1 MSDEGNT
8 YPLVSV
14 YIPTKNRL
22 PLLQRAV
29 ASVLQQTY
37 PRIELVVADDGS
49 TDGTREYLDELAA
62 SGKCVAV
69 FLPVSEGACAARNAA
84 ISMTTGEFLTG
95 LDDDDYFLPQRI
107 ECFVQR
113 WRELST
119 HGRTDHIAGLFDSS
133 RWIGRAMERTL
144 FDRACAHPR
153 DLAAACAVGTQVFS
167 IRERFIAAGLFDRSM
182 QVWQDWDLWLRM
194 AYRYGEFVGIRACTY
209 VIDATHQHERIS
221 DRSEAALR
229 RAAQLFAAKH
239 YASAPV
245 QKFRIRSVFVDYPQV
260 RLGLLE
266 LAGLLAIGNRRA
278 VGRYLLR
285 KTVGPELYD
294 QIRRRLAGWSVI
306 FTRRESAG
314 FRR

>member
-1 MSDEGNT
+1 M
-8 YPLVSV
+8 VSV

-37 PRIELVVADDGS
+37 PHIELVVADDGS
-49 TDGTREYLDELAA
+49 TDGTREYLRELAA

-84 ISMTTGEFLTG
+84 ISLTTGEFLTG

-113 WRELST
+113 WMELSA
-119 HGRTDHIAGLFDSS
+119 HGETDGIAGLFDSA
-133 RWIGRAMERTL
+133 RWIGHAMERTL
-144 FDRACAHPR
+144 FDRACAHPS

-167 IRERFIAAGLFDRSM
+167 TRERFAAAGLFDNAM
-182 QVWQDWDLWLRM
+182 QIWQDWDLWLRM
-194 AYRYGEFVGIRACTY
+194 AHRYGQFIGIRTCTY
-209 VIDATHQHERIS
+209 VIDATHQRERIS
-221 DRSEAALR
+221 DRSESAVR

-239 YASAPV
+239 YASAPI
-245 QKFRIRSVFVDYPQV
+245 QRFRIRAVFVDYPQV

-266 LAGLLAIGNRRA
+266 LAGLFAIGSRRA

-285 KTVGPELYD
+285 HTVGPDLYD
-294 QIRRRLAGWSVI
+294 QIRRRLSGWSV
-306 FTRRESAG
+306 FFVKLRSGGLRR
-314 FRR
+314 